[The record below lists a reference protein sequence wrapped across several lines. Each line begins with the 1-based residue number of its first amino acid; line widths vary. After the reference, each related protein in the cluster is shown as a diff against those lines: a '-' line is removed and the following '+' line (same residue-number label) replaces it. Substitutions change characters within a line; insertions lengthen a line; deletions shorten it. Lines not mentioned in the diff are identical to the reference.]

1 MKVTYDP
8 TVDAA
13 YISLKSDNDSSDH
26 GFTYCCD
33 PNEVDGQVHLDFDSE
48 GRLTGVEVLQ
58 ASNKLPRHLLANKGT
73 D

>member
-48 GRLTGVEVLQ
+48 E
-58 ASNKLPRHLLANKGT
+58 N
-73 D
+73 